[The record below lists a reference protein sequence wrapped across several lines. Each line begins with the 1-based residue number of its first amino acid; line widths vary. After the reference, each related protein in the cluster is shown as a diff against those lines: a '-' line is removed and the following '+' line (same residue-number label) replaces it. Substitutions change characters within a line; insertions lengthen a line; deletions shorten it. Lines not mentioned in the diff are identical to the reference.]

1 MLDNVF
7 YICYTGITKGSEKMK
22 KRVILAIADS
32 KTHVYTYT
40 KRSLTLL
47 DTLKDY
53 YKSIVV
59 YETKNN
65 LVFVPTKKIK

>member
-7 YICYTGITKGSEKMK
+7 HICYTGITKGSEKMR
-22 KRVILAIADS
+22 KRVVLATTEN
-32 KTHVYTYT
+32 KTHVYSYN

-53 YKSIVV
+53 YKTIVV
-59 YETKNN
+59 YETRNN

>member
-1 MLDNVF
+1 
-7 YICYTGITKGSEKMK
+7 MK

>member
-1 MLDNVF
+1 M
-7 YICYTGITKGSEKMK
+7 KGSEKMR
-22 KRVILAIADS
+22 KRVVLATTEN
-32 KTHVYTYT
+32 KTHVYAYN

-47 DTLKDY
+47 ETLKDY

>member
-1 MLDNVF
+1 MR
-7 YICYTGITKGSEKMK
+7 
-22 KRVILAIADS
+22 KRVVLATTEN
-32 KTHVYTYT
+32 KTHVYSYT

-65 LVFVPTKKIK
+65 LVFVPTKRIK